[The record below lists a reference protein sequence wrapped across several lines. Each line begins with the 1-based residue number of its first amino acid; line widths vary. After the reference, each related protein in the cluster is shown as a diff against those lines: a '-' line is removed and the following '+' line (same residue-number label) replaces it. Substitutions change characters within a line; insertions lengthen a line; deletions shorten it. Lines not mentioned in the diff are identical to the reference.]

1 LSFFDEGDEP
11 TRATARPARP
21 RRPSTGA
28 RPRPRRPGGGGGS
41 RGGGSDAQAVRI
53 RQAVA
58 LGVGLVLLILIVV
71 GIRSCSN
78 ARTDNALKSYNRDAS
93 TIIKSSDQDVMAPF
107 FRLMSNGA
115 REAQDLQVQV
125 NQLRQAADDD
135 ASRAEGFDVPGD
147 MADAQHDL
155 LMTLNFRRQGL
166 ARIAGAIPQAQG
178 RGQASEQGTRTI
190 AANMQL
196 FLASDIVYNQR
207 VAPLI
212 KDALDENGVSGQT
225 VATTKSLPSLEWL
238 SPAVVCDRIG
248 GQGCGGTGGTGTGGV
263 APGLHGHGIVS
274 VSVGGT
280 TLQPGQVVNRVPA
293 ASPTFRVTIANQGD
307 SNERNVPITVTVRGG
322 PKPITVRRN
331 AAATTSKHNAT
342 VDIPLGQTPPTGQA
356 VTVEVVAGKVPG
368 EKNTENNRQSYTVL
382 FTQ

>member
-1 LSFFDEGDEP
+1 
-11 TRATARPARP
+11 
-21 RRPSTGA
+21 
-28 RPRPRRPGGGGGS
+28 
-41 RGGGSDAQAVRI
+41 
-53 RQAVA
+53 
-58 LGVGLVLLILIVV
+58 
-71 GIRSCSN
+71 
-78 ARTDNALKSYNRDAS
+78 
-93 TIIKSSDQDVMAPF
+93 
-107 FRLMSNGA
+107 
-115 REAQDLQVQV
+115 
-125 NQLRQAADDD
+125 
-135 ASRAEGFDVPGD
+135 

-212 KDALDENGVSGQT
+212 KEALDKNGVSGQT

-248 GQGCGGTGGTGTGGV
+248 GQGCGGTGSAGTGGV
-263 APGLHGHGIVS
+263 APGLHGHGLVS
-274 VSVGGT
+274 VSVGGV

-293 ASPTFRVTIANQGD
+293 GVADLPRDVRQPGRQQRAQRARHGDACAAGPSRSP
-307 SNERNVPITVTVRGG
+307 S
-322 PKPITVRRN
+322 
-331 AAATTSKHNAT
+331 AATPPQTTSKQNAT

-356 VTVEVVAGKVPG
+356 VTVEVVVGKVPG
-368 EKNTENNRQSYTVL
+368 EKNTDNNRQSYTVL

>member
-1 LSFFDEGDEP
+1 
-11 TRATARPARP
+11 
-21 RRPSTGA
+21 
-28 RPRPRRPGGGGGS
+28 
-41 RGGGSDAQAVRI
+41 
-53 RQAVA
+53 
-58 LGVGLVLLILIVV
+58 
-71 GIRSCSN
+71 
-78 ARTDNALKSYNRDAS
+78 
-93 TIIKSSDQDVMAPF
+93 
-107 FRLMSNGA
+107 
-115 REAQDLQVQV
+115 
-125 NQLRQAADDD
+125 
-135 ASRAEGFDVPGD
+135 
-147 MADAQHDL
+147 
-155 LMTLNFRRQGL
+155 
-166 ARIAGAIPQAQG
+166 
-178 RGQASEQGTRTI
+178 
-190 AANMQL
+190 MQL

-248 GQGCGGTGGTGTGGV
+248 GQGCGGTGSAGTGGV

-274 VSVGGT
+274 VSVGGV

-293 ASPTFRVTIANQGD
+293 ATPTFRVTIANQGD

-331 AAATTSKHNAT
+331 AAATTSKQNAT